1 MPITR
6 KTIESLAHLA
16 RLGVEN
22 TQDNASIQ
30 EDLSRIVA
38 MVDQISTANTEGIE
52 PMAHPLET
60 IQQLR
65 ADVVTESDERD
76 LLLAL
81 APKAE
86 AGLFLVP
93 QVIE

>member
-6 KTIESLAHLA
+6 EAIESLAHLA

-22 TQDNASIQ
+22 TQDDASIQ
-30 EDLSRIVA
+30 GDLSRIVA
-38 MVDQISTANTEGIE
+38 MVDQISAANTEGIE
-52 PMAHPLET
+52 PMAHPLDT
-60 IQQLR
+60 TQRLR
-65 ADVVTESDERD
+65 SDVVTESNERD
-76 LLLAL
+76 QLLAL